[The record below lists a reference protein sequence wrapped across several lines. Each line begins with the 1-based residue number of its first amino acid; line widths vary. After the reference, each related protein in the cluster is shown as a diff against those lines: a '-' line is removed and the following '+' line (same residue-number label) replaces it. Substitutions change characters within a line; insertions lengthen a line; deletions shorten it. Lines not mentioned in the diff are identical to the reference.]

1 MKLISIDNGH
11 GLNTPGKRTPTMPDG
26 RIIKEWEFNHS
37 TAKKLGE
44 LLKFNGFDVLF
55 VSDTE
60 EDTSLEGRT
69 NKANQAK
76 ADIFVSIHFN
86 AFKGIWGS
94 HGGIETL
101 YAQGSANGL
110 KLANLVQKEL
120 IEVTG
125 LRDRGAKARNDLW
138 VLNKT
143 TMPAVLA
150 ECGFMDNL
158 DEAKLMLDEDY
169 QVKCA
174 RAIAKGICKYF
185 GVEYREAEY
194 HEDMNELDAIKIL
207 LHGKELKVEG
217 IYKYKTNYI
226 PVRFLES
233 LGYIVG
239 WQDGTVVVEYNDAL
253 V

>member
-1 MKLISIDNGH
+1 MLIAIDNGH
-11 GLNTPGKRTPTMPDG
+11 GLNTPGKRTPAMPDG
-26 RIIKEWEFNHS
+26 RVIKEWEFNYP

-55 VSDTE
+55 VSDTD
-60 EDTSLEGRT
+60 EDTSLELRT
-69 NKANQAK
+69 DRANQAK
-76 ADIFVSIHFN
+76 ADIFVSFHFN
-86 AFKGIWGS
+86 AFKGIWGA

-101 YAQGSANGL
+101 YSQGSTNGL

-120 IEVTG
+120 IEATG

-143 TMPAVLA
+143 AMPAILA

-185 GVEYREAEY
+185 GVEYKEDITEYSPWAVEAMEWA
-194 HEDMNELDAIKIL
+194 MK
-207 LHGKELKVEG
+207 
-217 IYKYKTNYI
+217 
-226 PVRFLES
+226 
-233 LGYIVG
+233 LGMT
-239 WQDGTVVVEYNDAL
+239 DGTNPEEPITLERFITILYRYNDAL
-253 V
+253 A